1 MYTHP
6 FSASQLDRERH
17 RQMRAQ
23 VGRQGL
29 ARLLRD
35 RARASRRAGE
45 TQRVPRLAWR
55 AALRL
60 RACAH
65 A

>member
-29 ARLLRD
+29 ARFLRD
-35 RARASRRAGE
+35 RARASRRAEE
-45 TQRVPRLAWR
+45 TQRVQRRAWR

-60 RACAH
+60 RARAH